1 MLAACTR
8 RSCQQSTAVFARVS
22 NFTTSSCLRRT
33 PSTSQ
38 ESKKDGMKELSNMLS
53 DTQKE
58 VKASVVP
65 KGPVAGQPKWRGFQV
80 NRILQPFDLTY
91 KSRIVESKPYKRVT
105 VAPPSSVARHSDI
118 FYQLNLNPRD
128 FTTNPVVLA
137 EYLSEM
143 GKIQGRESTFLTAK
157 NQRAL
162 AKTIRRAKMMGLVP
176 NLSMPRVSL
185 RR

>member
-1 MLAACTR
+1 MLACR
-8 RSCQQSTAVFARVS
+8 RQSPAIFARVS
-22 NFTTSSCLRRT
+22 NFTTSSCLR
-33 PSTSQ
+33 Q
-38 ESKKDGMKELSNMLS
+38 QQGKKNNGMQELSGMLK
-53 DTQKE
+53 DVKTPVLPQK
-58 VKASVVP
+58 ST
-65 KGPVAGQPKWRGFQV
+65 GPPKWKSYQL

-91 KSRIVESKPYKRVT
+91 KSRVIESKPFKRVT

-118 FYQLNLNPRD
+118 FYQLNLNPRQ

-162 AKTIRRAKMMGLVP
+162 AKTIRRAKMMGLIP